1 MPESVLSAS
10 FEQLLQQWARIAPPF
25 TDVSGQEPDG
35 CLQLECMGIK
45 SNTAAPTS
53 GKLAYWFHR
62 ATLDTRLSFI
72 LAGYRADGFS
82 IVTTD
87 LASNASFVNY
97 VRHHRLTDL
106 ATGATLDV
114 IEKSIRKLLF
124 ITSLESRFYRERNVL
139 GDSVH
144 FKHPTC
150 LGVIET
156 PWESLIFTSFVQGRP
171 PRMSAIAK
179 TVAPGIAEIETLSNR
194 HLALTTKWQAPKF
207 WTMDFFRPWYLLRS
221 RFNFERYLH
230 TLDELAREDERFAGL
245 SGRLR
250 ALRPMLHRAA
260 RQAKNSQRCF
270 CHMDYLRKNFF
281 LSPQGLQMID
291 WSEFKVGRVG
301 FDGGSYLSAVF
312 RRSDMERFVAVR
324 AEFLAT
330 YLEALDPRFDR
341 HEAVRNLDY
350 FFLQNSLWHFLRP
363 KTIADYQRRG
373 KLELLH
379 EKYEYLLSL
388 PLGVER

>member
-1 MPESVLSAS
+1 
-10 FEQLLQQWARIAPPF
+10 
-25 TDVSGQEPDG
+25 
-35 CLQLECMGIK
+35 MGIK

-53 GKLAYWFHR
+53 GRIAYWFHR
-62 ATLDTRLSFI
+62 PALDTRLSFI
-72 LAGYRADGFS
+72 LEGYRADRYS

-87 LASNASFVNY
+87 LASNASFVNF

-106 ATGATLDV
+106 ATGDTLDV
-114 IEKSIRKLLF
+114 IEKSIRKILF

-139 GDSVH
+139 SDSVH
-144 FKHPTC
+144 FQHPDC

-194 HLALTTKWQAPKF
+194 HLAGTVAWQGPKF

-221 RFNFERYLH
+221 RFNFERYLNSIE
-230 TLDELAREDERFAGL
+230 ELGRDDERF
-245 SGRLR
+245 SGVSHRLR
-250 ALRPMLHRAA
+250 ALRPMLRQAA
-260 RQAKNSQRCF
+260 RQAKSSPRCF

-341 HEAVRNLDY
+341 HGAVRNLDY

-373 KLELLH
+373 KLDLLL
-379 EKYEYLLSL
+379 EKYEYLLAL